1 MLIKI
6 GLILTLLPFFSV
18 DLNKCNNNPNE
29 RRITVIGTAI
39 VIKNDAV
46 VRTDDSLLYYLDG
59 IYYWDDEYLGKRVKV
74 TGKLFIKEYHEKKK
88 TNTEITAIGQH
99 DYGTRKVIKKP
110 KWSLV
115 E

>member
-1 MLIKI
+1 MITKI
-6 GLILTLLPFFSV
+6 YSISILLTFFSV
-18 DLNKCNNNPNE
+18 DLNKCSDNPNKH
-29 RRITVIGTAI
+29 RITVVGTAI

-74 TGKLFIKEYHEKKK
+74 TGKLFIQKYHEKKN
-88 TNTEITAIGQH
+88 TNTEITAIGQQ
-99 DYGTRKVIKKP
+99 DYGTRKLIKKP